1 MSDLSSNITSEAAKA
16 ASTSVDGVSVSRRA
30 LSDII
35 EADKYLASKAA
46 SRDMAATVRGMFS
59 RVVPPGG
66 H

>member
-1 MSDLSSNITSEAAKA
+1 MPDLSTNIASEAAKA
-16 ASTSVDGVSVSRRA
+16 ASTAVDGVSVSRRA
-30 LSDII
+30 LGDII

-46 SRDMAATVRGMFS
+46 SRSMAATVRGMFS